1 MAAYGFVGPN
11 VAVTV
16 SAPLSVNMQLVVPV
30 HPVQLVKLL
39 LAPGVSVSVIDVF
52 RGKVAVHEPVVQ
64 LIPAGLLTTV
74 P

>member
-1 MAAYGFVGPN
+1 VGPK

-16 SAPLSVNMQLVVPV
+16 SAAVSVKVQVVVPV
-30 HPVQLVKLL
+30 QPDQLVKLL
-39 LAPGVSVSVIDVF
+39 LAPGVSVSMICVF
-52 RGKVAVHEPVVQ
+52 AGKLPVQVPVVQ